1 MFNQLEAK
9 CHLNWQLEKEDLDY
23 FREKIA
29 ILSGI
34 SMKESKKE
42 LLSTRLRGRAQQL
55 GLDSFSG
62 YRHYLMEQ
70 AESSAEWQ
78 IFINLLTTNKTD
90 FFREP
95 KHFDFLETKFIPEWL
110 TQNKKTLKVWSCA
123 SSTGE
128 EPYTLAMVLERALPP
143 RIEFQI
149 LATDIDTAVLAR
161 GANGVYAKSRLHEIP
176 AKYHESSLCLGS
188 GEVEPWFAIKKKLR
202 DKITF
207 QHFNLTS
214 EGRPSED
221 EFDLVFCRNI
231 LIYFQKETIAHVAQ
245 KVFDQSEKLG
255 VLVIGHA
262 ESLHGIRTQW
272 KMVGPSIFRKDE
284 GR

>member
-9 CHLNWQLEKEDLDY
+9 RHLNWQLEKEDLDY

-29 ILSGI
+29 MLSGI

-55 GLDSFSG
+55 GLDSFSD

-70 AESSAEWQ
+70 PNSSAEWQ

-110 TQNKKTLKVWSCA
+110 TQNKKILKVWSCA

-128 EPYTLAMVLERALPP
+128 EPYTLAMVLERALPAG
-143 RIEFQI
+143 IEFQI
-149 LATDIDTAVLAR
+149 LATDIDTSVLAR

-176 AKYHESSLCLGS
+176 VKYHESSLCLGS
-188 GEVEPWFAIKKKLR
+188 GEVGPWFAIKKKLR
-202 DKITF
+202 DRITF

-214 EGRPSED
+214 EVRPSED

-245 KVFDQSEKLG
+245 KIFGQSDKLG

-262 ESLHGIRTQW
+262 ESLHGITTQW
-272 KMVGPSIFRKDE
+272 KMVGPSIFRKDK
-284 GR
+284 GL